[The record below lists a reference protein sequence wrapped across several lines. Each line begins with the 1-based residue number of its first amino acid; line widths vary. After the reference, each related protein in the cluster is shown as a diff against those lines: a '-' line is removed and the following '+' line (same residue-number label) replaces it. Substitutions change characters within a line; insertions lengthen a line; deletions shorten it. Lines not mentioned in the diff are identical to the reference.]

1 MADIGIKNNV
11 TVEKTTPAQAPQAAQ
26 QSSSPK
32 AAPEVTRK
40 SPEAS
45 KDILADEYGP
55 VISESKDGDTVRVKR
70 NEDEGNNIHEILQE
84 EIARL
89 SEKSSFEKPD
99 YEVHSTVTQVQ
110 KNNWDISS
118 ESQDI
123 TSYASYSDSELKLLY
138 LKGDISQIDYNQEM
152 DARAARRDSET
163 AEAKTFNNDVA
174 SSISKLSQVD
184 RDANTVELIE
194 NGETSPTIPDEVRIQ
209 ALQNFDIV

>member
-1 MADIGIKNNV
+1 MADIGIKNNLHI
-11 TVEKTTPAQAPQAAQ
+11 ENSAPAKAVQPAQ

-32 AAPEVTRK
+32 AT
-40 SPEAS
+40 PEAS
-45 KDILADEYGP
+45 RRTPEISNDILSDEYGP
-55 VISESKDGDTVRVKR
+55 VVAESKDGDTVRVKR
-70 NEDEGNNIHEILQE
+70 DEDEGNDIHEILQE
-84 EIARL
+84 EIERL
-89 SEKSSFEKPD
+89 SEQSSYEKPD
-99 YEVHSTVTQVQ
+99 YEVHSAITQVQ

-118 ESQDI
+118 ESMDV

-152 DARAARRDSET
+152 NARTARRESET

-174 SSISKLSQVD
+174 SSISKLSQVE
-184 RDANTVELIE
+184 RDSSTVNALE